1 MKKGFLRVCLLT
13 ALFLMAGTITAF
25 ADNSTYIT
33 GSKINGFQV
42 GGMTPEE
49 AMQTISQ
56 YSSNYYTLT
65 IKEKGG
71 AQETISYQDIDLG
84 TSFQIA
90 DFQSYLHHPA
100 DEDGKCPH
108 LRLPGGAA
116 LYHHSGGRWKF
127 PQ

>member
-1 MKKGFLRVCLLT
+1 MKKEFLRVCLLT

-56 YSSNYYTLT
+56 YSSNCD
-65 IKEKGG
+65 KHGN
-71 AQETISYQDIDLG
+71 
-84 TSFQIA
+84 
-90 DFQSYLHHPA
+90 
-100 DEDGKCPH
+100 
-108 LRLPGGAA
+108 R
-116 LYHHSGGRWKF
+116 
-127 PQ
+127 

>member
-49 AMQTISQ
+49 AGKVLDPFFTTRTTRKVGLGVPFFKQAAESA
-56 YSSNYYTLT
+56 
-65 IKEKGG
+65 GG
-71 AQETISYQDIDLG
+71 
-84 TSFQIA
+84 SFQIG
-90 DFQSYLHHPA
+90 S
-100 DEDGKCPH
+100 EEGKGTEVTAVFR
-108 LRLPGGAA
+108 LRKAMPCL
-116 LYHHSGGRWKF
+116 SNF
-127 PQ
+127 PYSD